1 MINIK
6 KINLNN
12 LILIFLTV
20 QIFSVSFSI
29 ALSSIAFGIWGG
41 LWIISLFTGKENREE
56 FWILKYFNS
65 VNFFI
70 LLYILFE
77 IISRIFAIYPDG
89 AVMGLKRMFLFLIF
103 YVSILKFDSLESLLR
118 SFLIILAINAAISIY
133 EISVFIPQFLREAP
147 QIGVSEVRL
156 REFSYPL
163 TSGQIKMMLFLAAFP
178 LLFAVDFKFF
188 KRKYVVLLLIPI
200 FISMLI
206 TQSRNVYLALFIC
219 LLLFGIFYSWRFLV
233 FYLVIIILAGL
244 LLPKEFLDRT
254 KSIVDP
260 NHPSNEIRITMWNT
274 GIKMFLDRPFTG
286 VGDNKI
292 MEIYEIYREP
302 TIAAESS
309 HLHSNIMMILVT
321 TGIFGLISYLGFM
334 ISLLI
339 SNLRFMRRQKDLV
352 LKTLTWGSIMV
363 LIGFNIA
370 GLTEWSFGD
379 QEVVTVFF
387 FLISFPFI
395 LNKLIVNN
403 NYRFTSQN

>member
-41 LWIISLFTGKENREE
+41 LWIISLFISRENREE
-56 FWILKYFNS
+56 FWILKYFNP

-70 LLYILFE
+70 LLYIVFE

-89 AVMGLKRMFLFLIF
+89 AVTGLKRMFLFLIF

-118 SFLIILAINAAISIY
+118 SFLIILVINAGISIY
-133 EISVFIPQFLREAP
+133 EIAVFIPQFLREAP

-188 KRKYVVLLLIPI
+188 KRKYVILLLIPI

-292 MEIYEIYREP
+292 MEIYEMYREP

-321 TGIFGLISYLGFM
+321 TGIFGFISYLGFM

>member
-41 LWIISLFTGKENREE
+41 LWIISLFTGRENREE
-56 FWILKYFNS
+56 FWILKYFNP

-118 SFLIILAINAAISIY
+118 SFLIILVINAGISIY

-188 KRKYVVLLLIPI
+188 KRKYVALLLIPI

-292 MEIYEIYREP
+292 MEIYETYREP

-321 TGIFGLISYLGFM
+321 TGIFGFISYLGFM

>member
-1 MINIK
+1 MIDIK

-12 LILIFLTV
+12 LILFFLTV

-29 ALSSIAFGIWGG
+29 AMSSIAFGIWGG
-41 LWIISLFTGKENREE
+41 LWIISLFVNRENREE
-56 FWILKYFNS
+56 FWILKYFNA

-70 LLYILFE
+70 LLYIIFE

-89 AVMGLKRMFLFLIF
+89 AMTGLKRMFLFLIF
-103 YVSILKFDSLESLLR
+103 YVSILKFDSLETLLKA
-118 SFLIILAINAAISIY
+118 FLVILFINAAVSIY
-133 EISVFIPQFLREAP
+133 EIAVFIPQFIREAP

-156 REFSYPL
+156 SEFSYPL
-163 TSGQIKMMLFLAAFP
+163 TSGQIKMMLFLSAFP
-178 LLFAVDFKFF
+178 LLFAVDYKFF
-188 KRKYVVLLLIPI
+188 KRKYIAILLIPI

-233 FYLVIIILAGL
+233 FYIVIIVLAGF

-260 NHPSNEIRITMWNT
+260 NHPSNEIRIVMWNT
-274 GIKMFLDRPFTG
+274 GIRIFLDRPFTG

-292 MEIYEIYREP
+292 MEVYEMYREP

-321 TGIFGLISYLGFM
+321 TGIFGFISYLGFM

-352 LKTLTWGSIMV
+352 LKTLSWGSLMV
-363 LIGFNIA
+363 LISFNIA

-379 QEVVTVFF
+379 QEVTTVFF

-403 NYRFTSQN
+403 NYKFTN